1 MCCCFPA
8 AASGLWKTAFQKN
21 TGVLQTDRQT
31 HTLCYVS
38 DFCATQGDRHAANC
52 EIDPFFLF
60 SFLGLCLWLCDSECG
75 GWFPESKIPSRTH
88 AETEEMLHFVIE
100 NSGMDLKANLVCSSE
115 YAGVECA
122 RVIRVLQ
129 NLEVSAEESV
139 P

>member
-1 MCCCFPA
+1 
-8 AASGLWKTAFQKN
+8 
-21 TGVLQTDRQT
+21 
-31 HTLCYVS
+31 
-38 DFCATQGDRHAANC
+38 
-52 EIDPFFLF
+52 
-60 SFLGLCLWLCDSECG
+60 
-75 GWFPESKIPSRTH
+75 
-88 AETEEMLHFVIE
+88 MLHFVIE